1 MGMLLIPIG
10 PLIFSFAINYHQG
23 ILKFDHFLETSQWI
37 VGDGG
42 TLPYSMNPSLIGQ
55 TLPGPT
61 WIQFLVQI
69 QDMDLND
76 HLAKKSTKI
85 SKHASSNSKNTVA
98 CSAMTSPPNLDFD
111 LQ

>member
-1 MGMLLIPIG
+1 MQGGSQIP
-10 PLIFSFAINYHQG
+10 
-23 ILKFDHFLETSQWI
+23 QWI

-69 QDMDLND
+69 LDMDLND

-111 LQ
+111 LQCCPSSMHPY